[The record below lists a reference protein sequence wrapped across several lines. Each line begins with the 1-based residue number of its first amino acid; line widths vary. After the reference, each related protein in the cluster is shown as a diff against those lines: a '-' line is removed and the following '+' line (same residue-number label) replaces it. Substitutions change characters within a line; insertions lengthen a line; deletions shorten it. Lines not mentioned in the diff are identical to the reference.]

1 MRGLKILARRARAL
15 FQKGRLDAALDEEL
29 RFHLEMET
37 ERHIASGM
45 SPEEARL
52 AARRSFGGVEQVKET
67 YRDRRG
73 LPGVETLARDLG
85 HAARTL
91 GRYPG
96 YTIVAVLSLALGI
109 GANTAVFSLLDAFV
123 LRPLPYP
130 DPDRLVLIYEAG
142 MTGGRYLWGAVS
154 APVLRDW
161 RERSRAFTAIGA
173 FTPGSVN
180 LRSSD
185 GAVRVAATFVEP
197 EVFQALGVPPL
208 HGRSFLPENTTRGLD
223 RVVVLGHALWKDR
236 FGGSKD
242 VIGQTIRI
250 DASDHT
256 IVGVM
261 PASFEFPPRASA
273 ALWVPLLWTSLDFTD
288 RGLNRLSVIARV
300 KPHVSL
306 GAAHQDMARVSR
318 ELEAIYPNSRVAWL
332 RPLHGDTVGRT
343 ALVLIVLAMTVGFV
357 LLLACANVAH
367 MVLARAN
374 ARRYEFAVRLALGA
388 SRWRIMRLLLAE
400 GFLLALAG
408 GLLGLAACRWALDAL
423 LSLPANPLPAGVPV
437 SISWSVLCYCALASV
452 LTALGVSLIPAFR
465 MSRQKLQADLAEAAA
480 SSRRRARHGNRLI
493 TIEVALSVVLV
504 IGAGML
510 VRSLRALTDLDF
522 GFRPENILTMRV
534 SVPPGR
540 YPDVPRLH
548 AFYDRLIERLSALP
562 GVEAVGLNNLLP
574 IQMSYTNM
582 DFTVEGWPD
591 RRPGH
596 EPFAEHRTVNADF
609 FRAMGIPIVSGRAF
623 TRAENRAG
631 SGVMVI
637 SKRAA
642 ETFWPGQDPVGRR
655 IAYWPQTRPN
665 PDRWLTVIGVAG
677 DIKSA
682 GRLGQPP
689 QAILYAPYRD
699 FDFPIQS
706 VSLIVRT
713 TATPTSSARA
723 VRDAVRELDPDLAL
737 YWVSTM
743 EEVIAQ
749 STAGTRFLAV
759 LLAAFSGLAVL
770 LAIIGVYGVM
780 SYVVGQRHRE
790 IGVRMAMGASRRE
803 VLRFVLGHGMRR
815 ALVGIGIGI
824 FASISLRLGI
834 MRPFLFGIGS
844 IDVASQVGAA
854 AVILAAALAASALP
868 AYRASRVDPIEALR
882 HE

>member
-1 MRGLKILARRARAL
+1 MRRLRILARRLRAL
-15 FQKGRLDAALDEEL
+15 FRKGPLDAALDEEL

-37 ERHIASGM
+37 ERHIGNGM
-45 SPEEARL
+45 SPEEARI
-52 AARRSFGGVEQVKET
+52 AARRSFGGVEQVKEI

-73 LPGVETLARDLG
+73 LPGVETLARDL
-85 HAARTL
+85 AQAVRTL
-91 GRYPG
+91 RRHPG

-130 DPDRLVLIYEAG
+130 EPDRLVLIYEAG
-142 MTGGRYLWGAVS
+142 MVGGRYSWGSVA

-173 FTPGSVN
+173 FAPGSVN

-185 GAVRVAATFVEP
+185 GAVRVPATFAEP

-208 HGRSFLPENTTRGLD
+208 HGRLLLPENSTPGLD
-223 RVVVLGHALWKDR
+223 HVVVLSHALWKDR
-236 FGGSKD
+236 FGGNKD
-242 VIGQTIRI
+242 VIGQTVRI
-250 DASDHT
+250 DASDYT

-273 ALWVPLLWTSLDFTD
+273 ALWVPLLTSSVDFVD
-288 RGLNRLSVIARV
+288 RGLKRLSVIARV
-300 KPHVSL
+300 KPDVSV
-306 GAAHQDMARVSR
+306 GAARQDMANVSR
-318 ELEAIYPNSRVAWL
+318 QLEAIYPNSRVAWL

-343 ALVLIVLAMTVGFV
+343 ALVLIVLAGTVGFV

-374 ARRYEFAVRLALGA
+374 ARRHEFAVRLALGA

-400 GFLLALAG
+400 GFLLAMAG
-408 GLLGLAACRWALDAL
+408 GLVGVAACRWALDAL

-437 SISWSVLCYCALASV
+437 SISGSVLGYCALASV

-465 MSRQKLQADLAEAAA
+465 MSRQKLQADLAEAVP
-480 SSRRRARHGNRLI
+480 SSRQRARHGNLLI
-493 TIEVALSVVLV
+493 TIEVALSMVLV

-522 GFRPENILTMRV
+522 GFRPENILTVRM
-534 SVPPGR
+534 SMPPGR
-540 YPDVPRLH
+540 YPDVTRLH
-548 AFYDRLIERLSALP
+548 SFYDRLLERLSGVP

-574 IQMSYTNM
+574 IQMTYTNM
-582 DFTVEGWPD
+582 DFTVEGRPND
-591 RRPGH
+591 RPGY

-609 FRAMGIPIVSGRAF
+609 FRAMGIPVVSGRSF
-623 TRAENRAG
+623 TRAENRPG
-631 SGVMVI
+631 SGVVVI

-642 ETFWPGQDPVGRR
+642 TLYWPNVDPVGKRL
-655 IAYWPQTRPN
+655 AYGTRPK
-665 PDRWLTVIGVAG
+665 PDRWLTIVGVAG

-682 GRLGQPP
+682 GLGQPP

-713 TATPTSSARA
+713 TATPASSARA
-723 VRDAVRELDPDLAL
+723 VREAVRELDPDLAL

-743 EEVIAQ
+743 EDVIAQ

-770 LAIIGVYGVM
+770 LAMIGVYGVM

-790 IGVRMAMGASRRE
+790 IGLRMALGASRRE
-803 VLRFVLGHGMRR
+803 VLQFVLGHGTRR
-815 ALVGIGIGI
+815 TLVGIGIGI
-824 FASISLRLGI
+824 LWAIMLSQA
-834 MRPFLFGIGS
+834 MRPFLIGIGPV
-844 IDVASQVGAA
+844 DVASQAGAA
-854 AVILAAALAASALP
+854 AVILAVALAASALP

>member
-1 MRGLKILARRARAL
+1 MRRLKILLRRVRAL
-15 FQKGRLDAALDEEL
+15 FGGTRLDAALDEEV

-37 ERHIASGM
+37 ERLVQSGM
-45 SPEEARL
+45 SAEEARL
-52 AARRSFGGVEQVKET
+52 MARRKFGGVDQVKET
-67 YRDRRG
+67 YRDQRG
-73 LPGVETLARDLG
+73 LPGVEALARDLA

-91 GRYPG
+91 RRRPG

-109 GANTAVFSLLDAFV
+109 GANTAVFSLIDAFV

-130 DPDRLVLIYEAG
+130 EPDRLVRIYMAG
-142 MTGGRYLWGAVS
+142 RLGGRFTWGGAVA

-173 FTPGSVN
+173 FLPGSVN

-185 GAVRVAATFVEP
+185 GALRVPATFAEP
-197 EVFQALGVPPL
+197 DVFRALGVPPL
-208 HGRSFLPENTTRGLD
+208 HGRLLPPESTTPGLD
-223 RVVVLGHALWKDR
+223 RVVVLSHALWRDR

-261 PASFEFPPRASA
+261 PAAFEFPPRASA
-273 ALWVPLLWTSLDFTD
+273 ALWIPLPLPPSDFKD
-288 RGLNRLSVIARV
+288 RGNNRLSVIARL
-300 KPHVSL
+300 KPGVSL
-306 GAAHQDMARVSR
+306 SAARSDMANVSR
-318 ELEAIYPNSRVAWL
+318 DLEAMYPNSRSAWL
-332 RPLHGDTVGRT
+332 LPLHGDSVGRT
-343 ALVLIVLAMTVGFV
+343 ALVLIVLAATVGFI

-367 MVLARAN
+367 MVLARAMS
-374 ARRYEFAVRLALGA
+374 RRHEFAVRLALGA

-400 GFLLALAG
+400 GLLLALAG
-408 GLLGLAACRWALDAL
+408 GLVGLAACRWVLDAL
-423 LSLPANPLPAGVPV
+423 LSLPANPLPAGVD
-437 SISWSVLCYCALASV
+437 ISVNWSVLGYCALGS
-452 LTALGVSLIPAFR
+452 ALAAFGISLVPAWR
-465 MSRQKLQADLAEAAA
+465 LSRQELQADLAEAVA
-480 SSRRRARHGNRLI
+480 STRRRARHGNRLI
-493 TIEVALSVVLV
+493 TIEVAISVALV

-522 GFRPENILTMRV
+522 GFRPENVLTMRV
-534 SVPPGR
+534 SMPPGR
-540 YPDVPRLH
+540 YPDVTRLH
-548 AFYDRLIERLSALP
+548 SFYDRLLERLSAVP

-574 IQMSYTNM
+574 IQMTYTNM

-591 RRPGH
+591 NRPGY

-609 FRAMGIPIVSGRAF
+609 FRAMGIPLVSGRSF
-623 TRAENRAG
+623 TRAENRPG

-642 ETFWPGQDPVGRR
+642 DMYWPGQDPVGRR
-655 IAYWPQTRPN
+655 MAYGTRKE
-665 PDRWLTVIGVAG
+665 PDRWLTIIGVAG
-677 DIKSA
+677 DIRSA
-682 GRLGQPP
+682 GLGEPP

-699 FDFPIQS
+699 FDYAIQS
-706 VSLIVRT
+706 VSLIMRT
-713 TATPTSSARA
+713 TAAPASSARA
-723 VRDAVRELDPDLAL
+723 VREAVRELDPDLAL

-743 EEVIAQ
+743 EDVIAQ
-749 STAGTRFLAV
+749 STTGTRFLAV

-790 IGVRMAMGASRRE
+790 IGVRIAMGASRRD
-803 VLRFVLGHGMRR
+803 VLRLVLGHGTRR

-824 FASISLRLGI
+824 VASISLRLGI
-834 MRPFLFGIGS
+834 MRPFLFGIGP

-854 AVILAAALAASALP
+854 AVILVAALAASAVP

>member
-1 MRGLKILARRARAL
+1 MRGLRILARRVRGL

-52 AARRSFGGVEQVKET
+52 AARRSFGGVEQVKEI

-73 LPGVETLARDLG
+73 LPGVETLARDL
-85 HAARTL
+85 AQAVRTL
-91 GRYPG
+91 RGHPG

-130 DPDRLVLIYEAG
+130 EPDRLVLIYEAG
-142 MTGGRYLWGAVS
+142 MLGGRYSWGSVA

-173 FTPGSVN
+173 FAPGSVN

-185 GAVRVAATFVEP
+185 GAVRVPATFVEP

-208 HGRSFLPENTTRGLD
+208 HGRLLLPENTTRGLD
-223 RVVVLGHALWKDR
+223 GVVVLGHALWKDR

-273 ALWVPLLWTSLDFTD
+273 ALWVPLLTTSLDFTD
-288 RGLNRLSVIARV
+288 RGLKRLSVIARV
-300 KPHVSL
+300 KPDLSV
-306 GAAHQDMARVSR
+306 GAARQDMARVSR
-318 ELEAIYPNSRVAWL
+318 QLEAIYPNSRVAWL

-343 ALVLIVLAMTVGFV
+343 ALVLIVLAGTVGFV

-374 ARRYEFAVRLALGA
+374 ARHHEFAERLALGA

-400 GFLLALAG
+400 GFLLAMAG
-408 GLLGLAACRWALDAL
+408 GLVGLAACRWALDAL

-437 SISWSVLCYCALASV
+437 SISWSVLGYCALASV

-465 MSRQKLQADLAEAAA
+465 MSRQKLQADLAEAAP
-480 SSRRRARHGNRLI
+480 SSRQRARHGNRLI
-493 TIEVALSVVLV
+493 TIEVALSVVLL

-510 VRSLRALTDLDF
+510 LRSLRALTDLDF
-522 GFRPENILTMRV
+522 GFRPENILTMRM
-534 SVPPGR
+534 SMPPGR
-540 YPDVPRLH
+540 YPDVTRLH
-548 AFYDRLIERLSALP
+548 SFYDRLLERLSGVP

-574 IQMSYTNM
+574 IQMTYTSM
-582 DFTVEGWPD
+582 DFTVEGRPND
-591 RRPGH
+591 RPGY

-609 FRAMGIPIVSGRAF
+609 FRAMGIPLVSGRSF
-623 TRAENRAG
+623 TRAENRPG
-631 SGVMVI
+631 SGVVVI
-637 SKRAA
+637 SKQAA
-642 ETFWPGQDPVGRR
+642 DMYWPGQDPVGRR
-655 IAYWPQTRPN
+655 LAYGTRPK
-665 PDRWLTVIGVAG
+665 PDRWLTIVGVAG

-682 GRLGQPP
+682 GLGQPP

-713 TATPTSSARA
+713 TATPASSARA
-723 VRDAVRELDPDLAL
+723 VREAVWELDPDLAL

-770 LAIIGVYGVM
+770 LAMIGVYGVM

-790 IGVRMAMGASRRE
+790 IGVRMALGASRRE
-803 VLRFVLGHGMRR
+803 VLRFVLGHGTRR

-824 FASISLRLGI
+824 VASISLRLGI

-844 IDVASQVGAA
+844 IDVASQAGAA
-854 AVILAAALAASALP
+854 AVILVVALAASALP

>member
-1 MRGLKILARRARAL
+1 MRPLRIFLRRLHAL
-15 FQKGRLDAALDEEL
+15 FGKGGLDATLDEEV
-29 RFHLEMET
+29 RFHLEMEA
-37 ERHIASGM
+37 ERLVQRGM
-45 SPEEARL
+45 SPDEAGL
-52 AARRSFGGVEQVKET
+52 AARRRFGGVEQIKET
-67 YRDRRG
+67 YRDQRG
-73 LPGVETLARDLG
+73 LPGVETFARDLA

-91 GRYPG
+91 CRHPG

-109 GANTAVFSLLDAFV
+109 GANTAVFSLIDAYV

-130 DPDRLVLIYEAG
+130 EPERLVRIYMAG
-142 MTGGRYLWGAVS
+142 RLGGRFTWGGAVS
-154 APVLRDW
+154 APVVRDW
-161 RERSRAFTAIGA
+161 RERSHAFTAIGA
-173 FTPGSVN
+173 FLPGNVN
-180 LRSSD
+180 LQGSD
-185 GAVRVAATFVEP
+185 GALRVPATFAEP

-208 HGRSFLPENTTRGLD
+208 HGRFVLPENTTPGLD
-223 RVVVLGHALWKDR
+223 RVVVLGHALWMDR

-242 VIGQTIRI
+242 AIGQTIRI
-250 DASDHT
+250 NASDHT

-261 PASFEFPPRASA
+261 PAGFEFPPRASA
-273 ALWVPLLWTSLDFTD
+273 ALWVPLPMPPAGSQD
-288 RGLNRLSVIARV
+288 RGNNFLSVVARV
-300 KPHVSL
+300 KPGVSL
-306 GAAHQDMARVSR
+306 SAARGDMTNVSR
-318 ELEAIYPNSRVAWL
+318 QLEAMYPNSHVAWL
-332 RPLHGDTVGRT
+332 LPLHGDTVGRT
-343 ALVLIVLAMTVGFV
+343 ALVLVVLAATVGFV

-367 MVLARAN
+367 MVLARAM
-374 ARRYEFAVRLALGA
+374 ARRHEFAVRLALGA

-408 GLLGLAACRWALDAL
+408 GLVGLAACRWAIDAL
-423 LSLPANPLPAGVPV
+423 LSLPANPLPAGIEV
-437 SISWSVLCYCALASV
+437 SISWPVLAYCALGST
-452 LTALGVSLIPAFR
+452 LTALGISMVPAWR
-465 MSRQKLQADLAEAAA
+465 LSRQHLQADLAEVVA
-480 SSRRRARHGNRLI
+480 SARSRARHGNRLI
-493 TIEVALSVVLV
+493 TIEVALSVLLV

-510 VRSLRALTDLDF
+510 VRSLRSLTDLDF

-534 SVPPGR
+534 SMAPGR

-548 AFYDRLIERLSALP
+548 AFYDRLLERLSAVP
-562 GVEAVGLNNLLP
+562 GVEAAGLNNLLP

-591 RRPGH
+591 RRPGY

-631 SGVMVI
+631 SGAIVV
-637 SKRAA
+637 SRTAA
-642 ETFWPGQDPVGRR
+642 KLYWPNVDPVGKRL
-655 IAYWPQTRPN
+655 AYGTRPK
-665 PDRWLTVIGVAG
+665 PDRWLTIVGVAA

-682 GRLGQPP
+682 SLGQPP

-699 FDFPIQS
+699 FDYPIQS

-713 TATPTSSARA
+713 TGAPASSVRA
-723 VRDAVRELDPDLAL
+723 VRAAVRELDPDLAL

-743 EEVIAQ
+743 EDVITQA
-749 STAGTRFLAV
+749 TAGTRFLAV

-790 IGVRMAMGASRRE
+790 IGVRIAMGASRGD
-803 VLRFVLGHGMRR
+803 VLRVVLGHGMRR
-815 ALVGIGIGI
+815 ALIGIGIGI
-824 FASISLRLGI
+824 LASISLRLGI

-854 AVILAAALAASALP
+854 AVILAAALAASAVP